1 MKPRSLFALVC
12 AVCFVLTVGAAA
24 MADDQERPDEGKVV
38 SIDQSAMSMTLE
50 GKKDDRWTLYW
61 TESTKVKGDVTVEEL
76 QVGDQVH
83 FKFTEKDGKKWL
95 TELHRSKK
103 ADKD

>member
-1 MKPRSLFALVC
+1 MKPRTMVALVC
-12 AVCFVLTVGAAA
+12 ALFLLSVAVPAV
-24 MADDQERPDEGKVV
+24 ADDQERPDEGKVV
-38 SIDQSAMSMTLE
+38 SIDQSTKSMTLE

-83 FKFTEKDGKKWL
+83 FKFTEKEGKKWL
-95 TELHRSKK
+95 TELHRSEK
-103 ADKD
+103 ADKG